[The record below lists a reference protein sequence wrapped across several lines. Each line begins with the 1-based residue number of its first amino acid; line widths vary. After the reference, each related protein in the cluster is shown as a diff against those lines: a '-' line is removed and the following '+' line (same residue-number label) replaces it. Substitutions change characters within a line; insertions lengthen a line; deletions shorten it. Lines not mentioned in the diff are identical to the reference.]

1 VQIDLDALPDDPAI
15 LQRMLREVVAAT
27 TQQNAALSAENDKL
41 RLLIQRLTR
50 HQFGRRSEQLDA
62 DQFQLGLE
70 DIEQTIAENEA
81 AQDATD
87 TAKHQRRQR
96 RDVRPSRNLGALP
109 GHLPRYEVVIDIESR
124 ECPCCGGAL
133 HPIDELRTE
142 QLDIAPA
149 QLRVRVTRRPRYACR
164 SCEGAVVVA
173 PAPERPIDG
182 GMATEALVAHVVV
195 SKFCDSLPL
204 YRQAQMLA
212 RQGVNLDRST
222 LSNWVGRACWWLMPL
237 YDLVVS
243 TVLSSDKLFADDTAL
258 PVLDPGRGRTRTGRL
273 WCYAVDDR
281 PWCGP
286 THPAAAYVYSEDR
299 KGARPAEHLARF
311 QGVLQVDGYDGF
323 KRIAGDRADGSMRLA
338 FCWAHMRRGFYQFY
352 VSTKSPLAAEVLARI
367 RDLYA
372 IEAEIRGHP
381 ADHRR
386 QTREER
392 SRPIVEALHAWLQD
406 QLKRVSAVSDLAKAM
421 RYALR
426 HWPGL
431 IVFLDDGR
439 VEMDTNVVERAIRP
453 HTTPVSL
460 CTSSSSVW
468 KHWKLIAGG
477 DVTRTPF
484 MPGRLQH
491 GRRIQVRGADLERR
505 AGNDLLG
512 AKDTGLDQL
521 AYSMAGY
528 AASLCR
534 LAQGQPGAVLLGG
547 LVGVDTTDPSDRADP
562 VGRPGLVLAGR
573 QAHPVE
579 GRRDILVRPTGGHT
593 PDDRQ
598 GIVGGAARVLTSAG
612 FTKTQ
617 FGVLSALPMNDQN
630 DLARRSV
637 DIDGD
642 LDDQGAGG
650 SAW

>member
-81 AQDATD
+81 AQDAPR
-87 TAKHQRRQR
+87 HQGRQR
-96 RDVRPSRNLGALP
+96 RVVRPNRNLGALP
-109 GHLPRYEVVIDIESR
+109 AHLPRYEVVIDIESR

-212 RQGVNLDRST
+212 RQGVTLDRST

-243 TVLSSDKLFADDTAL
+243 TMLSSDKLFADDTAL

-299 KGARPAEHLARF
+299 KAARPAGHLARF

-323 KRIAGDRADGSMRLA
+323 KRIAGGRADGSMQLA

-386 QTREER
+386 QTRQER
-392 SRPIVEALHAWLQD
+392 SRPIVEALHVWLQD

-421 RYALR
+421 RYTLR

-453 HTTPVSL
+453 HTLTRKNALFAGSDGGARHWATAMTLIQTAKLNGVDPMAWLADVLQRLVSSCTKAHELHTLLPWNWTPPQIPMS
-460 CTSSSSVW
+460 
-468 KHWKLIAGG
+468 
-477 DVTRTPF
+477 
-484 MPGRLQH
+484 
-491 GRRIQVRGADLERR
+491 
-505 AGNDLLG
+505 
-512 AKDTGLDQL
+512 
-521 AYSMAGY
+521 
-528 AASLCR
+528 ASL
-534 LAQGQPGAVLLGG
+534 
-547 LVGVDTTDPSDRADP
+547 
-562 VGRPGLVLAGR
+562 
-573 QAHPVE
+573 
-579 GRRDILVRPTGGHT
+579 
-593 PDDRQ
+593 
-598 GIVGGAARVLTSAG
+598 AA
-612 FTKTQ
+612 
-617 FGVLSALPMNDQN
+617 
-630 DLARRSV
+630 
-637 DIDGD
+637 
-642 LDDQGAGG
+642 
-650 SAW
+650 